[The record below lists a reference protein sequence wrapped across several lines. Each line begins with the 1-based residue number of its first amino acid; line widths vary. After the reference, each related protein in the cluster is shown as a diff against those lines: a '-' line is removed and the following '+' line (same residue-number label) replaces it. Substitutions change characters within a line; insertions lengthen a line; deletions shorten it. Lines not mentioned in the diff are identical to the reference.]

1 MFRWNDHKHT
11 YDLPGNSTLFP
22 GPSCGGSPC
31 ALRTG
36 ADRNP
41 AGVFPVRG
49 TLYIPYPPWLS
60 SSMGAEVNSREFSRE
75 QRTRY
80 RQRLLENLDRFA
92 RFLGTAEFADSACIG
107 LELELNLI
115 NKDGSPAMRN
125 DAVLDRIADPA
136 FQTEIGAF
144 NIEMNHP
151 ALSIAGDGLQRLED
165 SLRRQLNR
173 AEEQAS
179 DLETGILMV
188 GILPT
193 LRPEILTTD
202 EWLSSGHRYAALNTS
217 VLQARGEDVLLNLTG
232 SETLSFYAASIAPE
246 AACTSVQ
253 LHLELRPEEFAPAWN
268 AAQVIAAPQ
277 VALAA
282 NSPVFLERL
291 LWQETRIELFK
302 QAIDTRPPE
311 MRNQGVRPRVWFG
324 ERWITSIF
332 DLFEENV
339 RYFPALLPELSDN
352 SGVHTEAGAP
362 LLPELRLH
370 NGTVYRW
377 NRPIY
382 DPGGRVP
389 NLRLENRVLPAGPT
403 VLDVVANAAFFYG
416 LMQVMR
422 TSERPVWTRM
432 AFKTATE
439 NFLACARRGL
449 AASVYWPGIGE
460 IPVAELIIRHLLPE
474 AERGLREL
482 GVDDGLVDRYLGVL
496 RDRACTERNGATWQS
511 DTVLA
516 LEAEGMGRPDAL
528 AQMTRRYRELM
539 HSNDPV
545 HLWPTA

>member
-1 MFRWNDHKHT
+1 
-11 YDLPGNSTLFP
+11 
-22 GPSCGGSPC
+22 
-31 ALRTG
+31 
-36 ADRNP
+36 
-41 AGVFPVRG
+41 
-49 TLYIPYPPWLS
+49 
-60 SSMGAEVNSREFSRE
+60 MGAEVNSRTFSRE

-92 RFLGTAEFADSACIG
+92 GFLSTAKFADSSCIG

-115 NKDGSPAMRN
+115 NKDCSPALRN
-125 DAVLDRIADPA
+125 DAVLERIADPA

-151 ALSIAGDGLQRLED
+151 ALSIAGDGLRQLEE

-173 AEEQAS
+173 AQERAAA
-179 DLETGILMV
+179 LETGILMV

-193 LRPEILTTD
+193 LKPQTLET
-202 EWLSSGHRYAALNTS
+202 EQWLSSGHRYAALNTS
-217 VLQARGEDVLLNLTG
+217 VLQARGEDVLLNLSGPESLT
-232 SETLSFYAASIAPE
+232 FYAGSIAPE

-253 LHLELRPEEFAPAWN
+253 LHQEVTPEEFAPAWN

-277 VALAA
+277 VALGA
-282 NSPVFLERL
+282 NSPLFLERL
-291 LWQETRIELFK
+291 LWQETRVELFK

-324 ERWITSIF
+324 ERWITSMF

-352 SGVHTEAGAP
+352 TGIHTEGGAP

-382 DPGGRVP
+382 DPGGSVP

-416 LMQVMR
+416 LLQTVR
-422 TSERPVWTRM
+422 TAERPLWSRL

-449 AASVYWPGIGE
+449 AAVVYWPGIGE
-460 IPVAELIIRHLLPE
+460 IPVAELILRHLLPE
-474 AERGLREL
+474 AVRGLQQL
-482 GVDDGLVDRYLGVL
+482 GVDDALIERYLAVL
-496 RDRACTERNGATWQS
+496 RERARTEQNGAAWQV

-516 LEAEGMGRPDAL
+516 LEGDGMDRPEAL
-528 AQMTRRYRELM
+528 AEMTRRYRENM
-539 HSNDPV
+539 HSNEPV
-545 HLWPTA
+545 HLWPSA